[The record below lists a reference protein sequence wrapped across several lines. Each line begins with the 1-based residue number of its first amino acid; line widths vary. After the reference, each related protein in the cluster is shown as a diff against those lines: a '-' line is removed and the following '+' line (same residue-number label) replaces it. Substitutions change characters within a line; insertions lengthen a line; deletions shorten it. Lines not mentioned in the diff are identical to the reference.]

1 MSNKPSDAQLWEIAC
16 AAIEKVRQYSPDQ
29 RRAYFDSARF
39 LPPMIST
46 GQRGQVFTTSEG
58 LSAIASIA
66 EAWRTADPARKARID
81 PDRMRQIAHSE
92 FGAML
97 AENDRR
103 VRTDYAD
110 AVREYKQ
117 RLARRLDQVARDV
130 EHYFACRVFER
141 DDLPAFNVGPVR
153 FQQRE
158 DWLRHVSSRAKGDVG
173 WPDRVRRI
181 WTRKRSWLD
190 YLDRKAISRQVR
202 RFLLRRKDW
211 PFITN
216 LRRAHMDLDTESVL
230 EMVGECRWVAAVH
243 VVGNELG
250 RSGERAKYGV
260 RLAIDALGLLLSAS
274 QASELR
280 GPGDELHSRHT
291 VTLSLYE
298 GLDLNAGHHMDAPH
312 LFTTGETAKK
322 YIDATS
328 EYREAAGWAISAV
341 LDSDG
346 AQPFS
351 SLRRR
356 WCDALYWFGEARRSS
371 ADFSAL
377 VLYGISIDVLSKGR
391 GANGISDMLAG
402 LFGIGVDDKLMKD
415 GDTVRQIVSDIYE
428 KGRSQFGHGGRPAL
442 IEDLPVSR
450 ATADSVA
457 ARALDLYLDRL
468 RLYGGDDDIDVFLA
482 ALPDLTA
489 ERRKQRQATKDAAE
503 ENVAT

>member
-1 MSNKPSDAQLWEIAC
+1 MNNKPSDTKLWETAC
-16 AAIEKVRQYSPDQ
+16 AAIELVRQYSAEE

-46 GQRGQVFTTSEG
+46 GRRGHVYTTTEG
-58 LSAIASIA
+58 LSAIADIA
-66 EAWRTADPARKARID
+66 EAWRTVDPMRKARINA
-81 PDRMRQIAHSE
+81 DRMRQIGISE

-97 AENDRR
+97 DENGMRLRADH
-103 VRTDYAD
+103 AD

-117 RLARRLDQVARDV
+117 RLERRLDQVARDV

-141 DDLPAFNVGPVR
+141 DGLPAFDVGPVR
-153 FQQRE
+153 FLQRG
-158 DWLRHVSSRAKGDVG
+158 DWLQHVASRAKGDVG
-173 WPDRVRRI
+173 WPDRVSGI
-181 WTRKRSWLD
+181 WARKASWFD
-190 YLDRKAISRQVR
+190 YLDRKAISRAVR
-202 RFLLRRKDW
+202 RFLLRRKNW
-211 PFITN
+211 PFVD
-216 LRRAHMDLDTESVL
+216 LFRRAHTDLNTESVL
-230 EMVGECRWVAAVH
+230 EMVGDCRWIAAVH
-243 VVGNELG
+243 VIGNELG

-280 GPGDELHSRHT
+280 GPGDDLNARHT

-298 GLDLNAGHHMDAPH
+298 GLDLSAGHHMDAPH
-312 LFTTGETAKK
+312 LFTTGESAKK

-377 VLYGISIDVLSKGR
+377 VLYGISIDVPSKGR

-402 LFGIGVDDKLMKD
+402 LFAIGVDDKLMKD

-428 KGRSQFGHGGRPAL
+428 KGRSQFGHGGRSAL

-468 RLYGGDDDIDVFLA
+468 RLYGGADDIDTFLA

-489 ERRKQRQATKDAAE
+489 ERRKQRQAARDAVQSA
-503 ENVAT
+503 AT

>member
-1 MSNKPSDAQLWEIAC
+1 MSNKPSDAKLWEIAC
-16 AAIEKVRQYSPDQ
+16 AAIEKVRQFSPDERQ
-29 RRAYFDSARF
+29 AYFDSARF

-66 EAWRTADPARKARID
+66 EAWRTADPVRKARID
-81 PDRMRQIAHSE
+81 ADRMRQIGHSE

-97 AENDRR
+97 DENDRR

-117 RLARRLDQVARDV
+117 RLERRLDQVARDV

-141 DDLPAFNVGPVR
+141 DDLPAFSVGPVR
-153 FQQRE
+153 FLQRH
-158 DWLRHVSSRAKGDVG
+158 DWLSHVSSQAKEDAG
-173 WPDRVRRI
+173 WPDRIRRI

-202 RFLLRRKDW
+202 RFLLKRKDW
-211 PFITN
+211 PFITK
-216 LRRAHMDLDTESVL
+216 LRRVHTDLDTESVV
-230 EMVGECRWVAAVH
+230 EMVGECRWIAAVH

-291 VTLSLYE
+291 VKLSLYQ
-298 GLDLNAGHHMDAPH
+298 GLDLNAAHHMDAPH
-312 LFTTGETAKK
+312 LFTTGESAKK

-346 AQPFS
+346 DQPFS

-371 ADFSAL
+371 A
-377 VLYGISIDVLSKGR
+377 
-391 GANGISDMLAG
+391 
-402 LFGIGVDDKLMKD
+402 DDKLMKD

-468 RLYGGDDDIDVFLA
+468 RLYGGVDDIDAFLA

-489 ERRKQRQATKDAAE
+489 ERRKQRQAAREAAQSA
-503 ENVAT
+503 AT

>member
-1 MSNKPSDAQLWEIAC
+1 MNNKPSDATLWETAC
-16 AAIEKVRQYSPDQ
+16 VAIETVRQYSPDERQ
-29 RRAYFDSARF
+29 AYFDSARF

-46 GQRGQVFTTSEG
+46 GQRGHVYTTSEG
-58 LSAIASIA
+58 LAAIASIA
-66 EAWRTADPARKARID
+66 EAWRTADIKRKARID
-81 PDRMRQIAHSE
+81 ADRMRQIGYSE

-97 AENDRR
+97 DENGRR
-103 VRTDYAD
+103 VRTDHAD
-110 AVREYKQ
+110 ALREYKE
-117 RLARRLDQVARDV
+117 RLQRRLDQVARDV

-141 DDLPAFNVGPVR
+141 DGLPVFDVGPVR
-153 FQQRE
+153 FLQRG
-158 DWLRHVSSRAKGDVG
+158 DWLQHVSSRAKDDVG
-173 WPDRVRRI
+173 WPDRVSGI
-181 WTRKRSWLD
+181 WARKRSWLD
-190 YLDRKAISRQVR
+190 YLDRKAISRAVR
-202 RFLLRRKDW
+202 RFLLRRKGW
-211 PFITN
+211 PFVN
-216 LRRAHMDLDTESVL
+216 RLRRVHTDLDTESVL
-230 EMVGECRWVAAVH
+230 EMVGQCRWIAAVH

-280 GPGDELHSRHT
+280 GPGDDLNSRHT

-312 LFTTGETAKK
+312 LFPTGESAKK

-341 LDSDG
+341 LDSEG
-346 AQPFS
+346 VQPLS

-356 WCDALYWFGEARRSS
+356 WCDALYWFGEARRSG

-377 VLYGISIDVLSKGR
+377 VQYGISIDVLAKGGR
-391 GANGISDMLAG
+391 ANGISDMLAG

-468 RLYGGDDDIDVFLA
+468 RLYGAADDIDAFLA
-482 ALPDLTA
+482 ALPDLTI
-489 ERRKQRQATKDAAE
+489 ERRKQRQAERAAAE
-503 ENVAT
+503 RATA